1 MRDTAAGTASAQ
13 VPNSSP
19 PIIRGMANTL
29 CDTDTDLIDTTAVIT
44 RLVVA
49 GWPAK
54 QIEEHYVAAV
64 MMAMMRKINASHT

>member
-29 CDTDTDLIDTTAVIT
+29 CDDNTDLLDTTAVIT
-44 RLVVA
+44 RLIIA

-54 QIEEHYVAAV
+54 QIEKYYEAAV
-64 MMAMMRKINASHT
+64 TMAMMRKVHASHT

>member
-13 VPNSSP
+13 AHNSSP

-49 GWPAK
+49 GWPSK

-64 MMAMMRKINASHT
+64 MMAMARKINERRT

>member
-1 MRDTAAGTASAQ
+1 
-13 VPNSSP
+13 
-19 PIIRGMANTL
+19 MANTL

-49 GWPAK
+49 GWPSK

-64 MMAMMRKINASHT
+64 MMAMARKINERRT